1 MVKVFAAEMLD
12 YVADEGV
19 QIHGGYGFHKDY
31 AVERYYRDARINRL
45 FEGTSEINR
54 FVITGMPLK
63 RAAKGQGTLLEA
75 AKDAVQNAGS
85 SKAATSNDDALV
97 HNAKQIAL
105 LALGLAHQKHGPD
118 LEKQQEVVM
127 NISDC
132 LLETFAMES
141 TLLRSRKMKM
151 GSSGNAAIAA
161 DISSAFLRDAIA
173 RIESAART
181 VIGACCDEAA
191 AEKFTHI
198 VRQLAEYKAVNTVAL
213 RRSIAD
219 SVISSERYPF

>member
-1 MVKVFAAEMLD
+1 
-12 YVADEGV
+12 VADEGV

-54 FVITGMPLK
+54 LVITGMPLK

-75 AKDAVQNAGS
+75 AKDAVRNPGS
-85 SKAATSNDDALV
+85 SQAATNNDGALV
-97 HNAKQIAL
+97 HNAKHIAL
-105 LALGLAHQKHGPD
+105 LALGLAYQKHGPG
-118 LEKQQEVVM
+118 LEKQQEVIM

-141 TLLRSRKMKM
+141 TWLRSRKMGASDKV
-151 GSSGNAAIAA
+151 AVAA
-161 DISSAFLRDAIA
+161 DICSVFLRDAIA

-181 VIGACCDEAA
+181 VIGACCDGEAA
-191 AEKFTHI
+191 DRHTDV
-198 VRQLAEYKAVNTVAL
+198 VRKLATFKVVNTVTL
-213 RRSIAD
+213 RHRIAEK
-219 SVISSERYPF
+219 VISGERYPF